1 MSDQP
6 HTNAE
11 PPGVVLSVDVR
22 VSTLRVEHRS
32 GRSAGEGVRDR
43 LVVHVDVEERDD
55 LDLADRDR
63 FVWHAGEPITRVPS
77 ERSGVEG
84 DASWEER

>member
-1 MSDQP
+1 MLDQP

-55 LDLADRDR
+55 LHLADGDR
-63 FVWHAGEPITRVPS
+63 LVWHAREPITRVPS
-77 ERSGVEG
+77 EMSGVEG